1 MSYKVYDGFKFK
13 EADIDAVQ
21 VHIAAWRQRLAA
33 IHRDWL
39 AKLHADMAV
48 AMVDEAATTTE
59 SRHRGKVP
67 LEAVRK
73 EIHDRQAEIVTS
85 RLRDPEV
92 DPEFIVSVFTHE
104 TGYYGIVGT
113 ERRAWLDEWLKS
125 NFIEDFCYWNNTDRP
140 DGMDAD
146 EWERRHA
153 VWKSL
158 ASTDQTRFDCTV
170 RDLVV
175 TDAEV
180 VAAAPD
186 FETRTAREARRIA
199 ELREFERREKESRPD
214 GDETSDA
221 RFQRLISIAAHM
233 ASWLNTEEG
242 NDAKEVAALH
252 VRESIAP
259 VVDENALVSVI
270 GQQGYTAK
278 IAAETIG

>member
-1 MSYKVYDGFKFK
+1 MSYKVYDGFKFGTTDMD
-13 EADIDAVQ
+13 AVRSHIDAWKNELVKL
-21 VHIAAWRQRLAA
+21 HHRWLAA
-33 IHRDWL
+33 
-39 AKLHADMAV
+39 LHADMAV

-73 EIHDRQAEIVTS
+73 EIHDRQKEIVTS

-92 DPEFIVSVFTHE
+92 DHEFVVSVFTHE

-125 NFIEDFCYWNNTDRP
+125 NFIEDFSYWNNTDRL

-158 ASTDQTRFDCTV
+158 ASTDQIRFDCTV
-170 RDLVV
+170 RDAVV

-186 FETRTAREARRIA
+186 FETRTSREARRLA
-199 ELREFERREKESRPD
+199 EMREFESRESTSRPE
-214 GDETSDA
+214 GDETGDA
-221 RFQRLISIAAHM
+221 RFQRLILIASRM
-233 ASWLNTEEG
+233 SSWLNTEEG
-242 NDAKEVAALH
+242 RDAREVASLH
-252 VRESIAP
+252 VREKIRPVIDEDVLMTPIEQHGPVAALAAP
-259 VVDENALVSVI
+259 T
-270 GQQGYTAK
+270 TA
-278 IAAETIG
+278 